1 MTNAN
6 AFPIYEYQM
15 HVTHARARHPKTVNA
30 MLQHIWQFLEL
41 TGNID
46 FRNIDKEAIVRYKD
60 KLQEQ
65 GASGKELAPKT
76 IVSSFGHLK
85 DFFEW
90 LAKQPG
96 YENVPAHLHEYFT
109 PQRRLV
115 NSANAPKSKD
125 YPSHEEI
132 LLVVGAMPANTF
144 LQRRNR
150 ALIAFA
156 YLSGARVSALITLQ
170 VKHVD
175 VERRIVEQMAIDVHT
190 KRSKN
195 IRSAWFPVGDYIE
208 GLVIDWIAELKSLGA
223 KPEMPLFPR
232 GARKT
237 FGPKRETQW
246 EFIKESGTAV
256 KIFTAAALYAD
267 VERFTPHRVRDTIS
281 SMIFRWA
288 TNLEEVKALS
298 QSIGHDNLKTTLDSY
313 GALSEK
319 REHELISGLRNR
331 KEVKI
336 SYEANGLTAEAHNK
350 IQLAIESLI
359 ATMISALKT

>member
-1 MTNAN
+1 MTDAN

-15 HVTHARARHPKTVNA
+15 LVTHARARDPKTVKA
-30 MLQHIWQFLEL
+30 VLQHIWQFLDL

-46 FRNIDKEAIVRYKD
+46 FRQIDKEAIARYKE
-60 KLQEQ
+60 KLQEK

-85 DFFEW
+85 AFFEW

-96 YENVPAHLHEYFT
+96 YECVPAHLHEYFT

-115 NSANAPKSKD
+115 NAANDHKSKN

-132 LLVVGAMPANTF
+132 LSVVGAMPADTF

-150 ALIAFA
+150 ALVAFA
-156 YLSGARVSALITLQ
+156 YLTGARVGALITLQ

-175 VERRIVEQMAIDVHT
+175 VECRIVEQLAIDVHT

-195 IRSAWFPVGDYIE
+195 IRSTWFPVGDHIE
-208 GLVIDWIAELKSLGA
+208 GLVIGWIAELKLLGA
-223 KPEMPLFPR
+223 KDDTPLFPR
-232 GARKT
+232 GPRQT
-237 FGPKRETQW
+237 IGPKREHQW
-246 EFIKESGTAV
+246 EFIKGSGTAV
-256 KIFTAAALYAD
+256 KIFSTAAAYAGVD
-267 VERFTPHRVRDTIS
+267 RFTPHRVRDTIA
-281 SMIFRWA
+281 SMIFCWA
-288 TNLEEVKALS
+288 SNLEEVKALS
-298 QSIGHDNLKTTLDSY
+298 QSLGHDNLKTTLDSY
-313 GALSEK
+313 GAISEN
-319 REHELISGLRNR
+319 REHELISGLRDR

-336 SYEANGLTAEAHNK
+336 SYDASSVTAEAHNK
-350 IQLAIESLI
+350 IQLAMESLI